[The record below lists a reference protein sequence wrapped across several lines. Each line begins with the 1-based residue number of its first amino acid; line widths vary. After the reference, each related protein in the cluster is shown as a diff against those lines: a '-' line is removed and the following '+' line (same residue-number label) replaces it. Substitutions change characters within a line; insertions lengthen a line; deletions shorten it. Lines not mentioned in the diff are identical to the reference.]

1 MKVIKALMVFV
12 VIGYLLFLNTAAI
25 PSDQDPKGDE
35 TTLQEVVVTAT
46 RTTEEI
52 SRIPANITVITKR
65 DIEASN
71 ARNIP
76 DLLRGQEGVVVRDY
90 LGNGKTV
97 NVDLRGF
104 GETGPSNTLVLVDGR
119 RVNSV
124 DLSGVD
130 WTQIPIDQIER
141 IEIVRGTGSVL
152 YGDNAVGGVINIIT
166 KTPEKRPHTDARVTL
181 GSYDWNKG
189 SLSLSGG
196 KGKVLAS
203 LFANYDST
211 DGYREN
217 GALRGKDIGGK
228 FVFDPIDALRLTLNG
243 SYHADRYGLPG
254 GLTKAQLE
262 QDRRGT
268 SSPQDN
274 AHTIDKYAELGI
286 DMDLGALGR
295 VMANVSYRR
304 RDSQTNWISWG
315 WKMATEMKTKGLTP
329 RYILE
334 KELAGHKNRFI
345 AGIDLYWTDMDIR
358 TSSEGIDK
366 DSQGYYF
373 NDEFSIIDNLVLS
386 LGARHERAKYEFG
399 TNSTDAGAI
408 ERKAAYS
415 AGLTY
420 LYGNG
425 SSVFVRA
432 NKSFRFPLTDEV
444 FSSFSGLN
452 ENLRPQSGQHYEI
465 GVRHNLG
472 DKVRTAATLFRAKID
487 NEIFYNP
494 LTFSNENHP
503 KTLHQ
508 GMELSVKARPCKFF
522 TCYGNYTYEKATF
535 EEEPFDGN
543 KIPAVPKHKVSLGF
557 TVHDII
563 SGLRLSAQYNYMGSS
578 YAISDQANEK
588 EKLDS
593 YYTIDSKV
601 SYEWKNIEAFVGVNN
616 LTNKKYSQYAV
627 AGRSGLV
634 YYPSPERNWSGGLK
648 IRF

>member
-1 MKVIKALMVFV
+1 MKGIKAFMIFAT
-12 VIGYLLFLNTAAI
+12 IGSMLFLNREAI
-25 PSDQDPKGDE
+25 PSDCDPKGDE

-46 RTTEEI
+46 RTAEETR
-52 SRIPANITVITKR
+52 RIPANVTVITEK
-65 DIEASN
+65 DIEVSN
-71 ARNIP
+71 AKNVP

-97 NVDLRGF
+97 NIDLRGF
-104 GETGPSNTLVLVDGR
+104 GETAPSNTLVLVDGR
-119 RVNSV
+119 RINSI

-130 WTQIPIDQIER
+130 WTQIPIEQIER

-166 KTPEKRPHTDARVTL
+166 KTPDKRPHADARVTL

-189 SLSLSGG
+189 SVSLSGG

-217 GALRGKDIGGK
+217 GALRGKDLGGK
-228 FVFDPIDALRLTLNG
+228 LIFDPTDALRLTLNG

-254 GLTKAQLE
+254 GLTKAQIE

-274 AHTIDKYAELGI
+274 AHTIDKYADLGI
-286 DMDLGALGR
+286 DLDLDTLGR
-295 VMANVSYRR
+295 VVANVSYRR
-304 RDSQTNWISWG
+304 RDSRTNWVSWA
-315 WKMATEMKTKGLTP
+315 WKMTSETRTKGLTP

-345 AGIDLYWTDMDIR
+345 AGVDLYWTDMDIQ
-358 TSSEGIDK
+358 TSSEGINK

-373 NDEFSIIDNLVLS
+373 NDEFSILDKLILS
-386 LGARHERAKYEFG
+386 LGARHERAKYEFD
-399 TNSTDAGAI
+399 TNTTNAGST

-420 LYGNG
+420 LYGDR

-432 NKSFRFPLTDEV
+432 NRSFRFPLTDEM

-452 ENLRPQSGQHYEI
+452 ENLRPQSGKHYEMGI
-465 GVRHNLG
+465 RHHIG
-472 DKVRTAATLFRAKID
+472 DKLRIAATLFRAKID

-494 LTFSNENHP
+494 LTFTNENHP
-503 KTLHQ
+503 KTLHH
-508 GMELSVKARPCKFF
+508 GMEVGVKAKPCNFF

-535 EEEPFDGN
+535 EEDPFDGN
-543 KIPAVPKHKVSLGF
+543 EIPAVPKHKASVGF
-557 TVHDII
+557 TIHDII
-563 SGLRLSAQYNYMGSS
+563 SGLRLSAQYNYVGSS
-578 YAISDQANEK
+578 YAISDQANAK

-593 YYTIDSKV
+593 YYTIDSKL
-601 SYEWKNIEAFVGVNN
+601 SYEWKNIEGFIGVNN
-616 LTNKKYSQYAV
+616 LTNEKYSQYAV
-627 AGRSGLV
+627 AGWSGLV
-634 YYPSPERNWSGGLK
+634 YYPSPERSWSGGLR